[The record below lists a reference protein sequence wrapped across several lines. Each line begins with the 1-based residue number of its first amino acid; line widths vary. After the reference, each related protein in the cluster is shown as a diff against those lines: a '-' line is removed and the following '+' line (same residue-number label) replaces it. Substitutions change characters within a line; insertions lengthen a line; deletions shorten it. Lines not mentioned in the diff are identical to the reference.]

1 MYFWVDHLAQMSAPV
16 EFLPGITFKLKAN
29 RRKEL
34 DWRRHMRQM
43 IRWEGDGENLY
54 NFWKILSNRMH
65 CGVDRLTQMFAPVE
79 LLPGMT
85 F

>member
-1 MYFWVDHLAQMSAPV
+1 MYWVDHLAQMSAPV

-29 RRKEL
+29 IGKKL

-43 IRWEGDGENLY
+43 IRWEGDDENSY
-54 NFWKILSNRMH
+54 NFGKILSNRMH
-65 CGVDRLTQMFAPVE
+65 CWVDHLTQVFAPVE